1 MRRPQDRLFLAQPQT
16 QFGIVFCQTQS
27 KVESQSIS
35 FQGWVLR
42 LPGRLV
48 GFGFR
53 SHQDTAKV
61 AFIGA
66 LEQAIPS
73 FQGEIGVCPQL
84 AHQMGGDDCFGEGAG
99 GSRWRVVFSSGSLE
113 GEELRRAWSSLQE
126 ARSEDAR

>member
-1 MRRPQDRLFLAQPQT
+1 MDAKHEEKDSHLWKILEAATGSSLPRTTTDAVWHCVLPDPIEGR
-16 QFGIVFCQTQS
+16 
-27 KVESQSIS
+27 ESIS

-66 LEQAIPS
+66 LEQAIPA
-73 FQGEIGVCPQL
+73 FQGERGVCPQL
-84 AHQMGGDDCFGEGAG
+84 AH
-99 GSRWRVVFSSGSLE
+99 
-113 GEELRRAWSSLQE
+113 
-126 ARSEDAR
+126 